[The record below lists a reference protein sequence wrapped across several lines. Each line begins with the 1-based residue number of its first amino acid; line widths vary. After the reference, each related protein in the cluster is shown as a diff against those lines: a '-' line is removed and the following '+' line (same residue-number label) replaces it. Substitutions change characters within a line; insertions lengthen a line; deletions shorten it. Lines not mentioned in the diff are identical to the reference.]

1 MGTTETGA
9 RPRQMID
16 DPVTDGRE
24 PDPRHTRRLAAL
36 VARSRVLTGVISGD
50 GTPIYLSPAAVEL
63 HTGIP
68 SREIST
74 DHATDLIHP
83 DDYDALAH
91 SFGVSR
97 DQPGVPIPVHY
108 RTRHTDGS
116 WRIVEGTYTNLL
128 ADPDIAGIVLDV
140 DDATDRT
147 KAEEALRASESR
159 HRKIVDSLAE
169 AIILSR
175 DGGRIVQCNPA
186 AVELLGVSE
195 DVILQRTSQDE
206 RFELI
211 RRDGSLILEE
221 ERPATRTRATG
232 LPCRDFVMGVRRPD
246 GSCRWMSANSVVID
260 FHPDGRPDLVA
271 VTLTDITALL
281 ESTAELEQNEQR
293 FRTLI
298 AKSSDI
304 VAVVGPD
311 LRIEYVGGA
320 VEAILGYG
328 ADELLGRDAT
338 ELIHPGDL
346 DRALTS
352 VALTLTPEGE
362 PDPLELRLLHRLG
375 HWIDLE
381 ALGTNLMDDPLVNG
395 IAVNLRDISERRRI
409 EETLREAQGRF
420 EEAFEHA
427 PIGMAMVG
435 RDGHFFRVNPALCRM
450 LGYSEDELLELS
462 SDELSHPDDLA
473 DTIAHHVEAYQGG
486 TENYV
491 LDKRYRRKA
500 GDWIWCRVHVTL
512 VRDADGEP
520 LYSLGQILD
529 VTERRRF
536 EEQLAYEATHDNLTR
551 LPLRN
556 LIIDHLGL
564 ALAGARRRSTEVAV
578 LFIDLDHFKRVNDS
592 LGHTAGD
599 ELLVS
604 AAERLRS
611 AVRDG
616 DTPGRFGG
624 DEFVIVCPDIGGP
637 SDALALAERIRVALE
652 PPFSIRGTEV
662 FVGASV
668 GVVVANGTA
677 DPATLLKYADIA
689 AYRAKERGRNRA
701 ELFDENLRSS
711 VATRLD
717 TESAFRRALDSDEL
731 VVHYQPVVSVH
742 SGEITGFEALVR
754 WERPGFGLVPPGEF
768 LSIAEDTGL
777 IVPMGKQV
785 LRIACAQ
792 IAAWSRQFPDLA
804 CPRVA
809 VNLSAGQVGQTDLVD
824 DVERILAESGAT
836 PSSLCIEITETLLM
850 QDTPAT
856 IDTLNRLR
864 QLGVSLAIDDF
875 GTGYS
880 SLSYLRRLP
889 VTVLKIDQSFILEL
903 GLDPQGATI
912 VASVIDLAHALG
924 MECIAE
930 GVESAVHLSTLA
942 RLGCDEMQGFLFSPA
957 LPADAATA
965 LIGHRFATPEAAR
978 NYS

>member
-1 MGTTETGA
+1 
-9 RPRQMID
+9 MID
-16 DPVTDGRE
+16 DSVPDGRD
-24 PDPRHTRRLAAL
+24 PDARHARRLAAL
-36 VARSRVLTGVISGD
+36 VARSRVLTGVISAD
-50 GTPIYLSPAAVEL
+50 GTPVYLSPAAVEL

-74 DHATDLIHP
+74 EHATDLIHP
-83 DDYDALAH
+83 DDFDALAH

-97 DQPGVPIPVHY
+97 DRPGEAIPVRY

-116 WRIVEGTYTNLL
+116 WRIIEGSYTNLL

-140 DDATDRT
+140 DDITDRSH
-147 KAEEALRASESR
+147 AQDALRASEAR
-159 HRKIVDSLAE
+159 YRKVVDSLAE

-211 RRDGSLILEE
+211 RRDGSLIPEA
-221 ERPATRTRATG
+221 ERPATITRATG
-232 LPCRDFVMGVRRPD
+232 QPCRDFVMGVRRPD
-246 GSCRWMSANSVVID
+246 GTCRWMSANSVVID

-271 VTLTDITALL
+271 VTLTDLTALL

-298 AKSSDI
+298 AKSSDLVAI
-304 VAVVGPD
+304 VGDD
-311 LRIEYVGGA
+311 LRIKYVSGA
-320 VEAILGYG
+320 LDDILGYTI
-328 ADELLGRDAT
+328 DELVGRNAA
-338 ELIHPGDL
+338 ELIHPDDL
-346 DRALTS
+346 EDALIS
-352 VALTLTPEGE
+352 VARTITPDGRGE
-362 PDPLELRLLHRLG
+362 ALELRLLHADG
-375 HWIDLE
+375 HWVTLE
-381 ALGTNLMDDPLVNG
+381 ALGTDLMDDPFIAG

-409 EETLREAQGRF
+409 EATLHDAQVRF

-427 PIGMAMVG
+427 PIGMAMTG
-435 RDGHFFRVNPALCRM
+435 PDGQFFRVNPAFCGM
-450 LGYSEDELLELS
+450 LGYSKDELLEMS
-462 SDELSHPDDLA
+462 FSDLTHPDDL
-473 DTIAHHVEAYQGG
+473 DRSIDMHTQAYAGG
-486 TENYV
+486 DSYV
-491 LDKRYRRKA
+491 LDKRYMRKP
-500 GDWIWCRVHVTL
+500 GDWIWCRVHVT
-512 VRDADGEP
+512 VVKDADGEP
-520 LYSLGQILD
+520 IYSLGQILD

-599 ELLVS
+599 ELLVN

-637 SDALALAERIRVALE
+637 SDALALAERIRAALE

-668 GVVVANGTA
+668 GVVVANGSA

-701 ELFDENLRSS
+701 ELFDENLRST

-717 TESAFRRALDSDEL
+717 TESAFRRALDSNEL

-754 WERPGFGLVPPGEF
+754 WERPGFGLVAPGEF

-792 IAAWSRQFPDLA
+792 IAAWSRQFPDQA

-824 DVERILAESGAT
+824 DVEQILAESGAE
-836 PSSLCIEITETLLM
+836 PNSLCIEITETLLM

-864 QLGVSLAIDDF
+864 KLGVSLAIDDF

-930 GVESAVHLSTLA
+930 GVETDVHLDTLA

-957 LPADAATA
+957 VSAGAATA
-965 LIGHRFATPEAAR
+965 MIGRRFVTPDAAR